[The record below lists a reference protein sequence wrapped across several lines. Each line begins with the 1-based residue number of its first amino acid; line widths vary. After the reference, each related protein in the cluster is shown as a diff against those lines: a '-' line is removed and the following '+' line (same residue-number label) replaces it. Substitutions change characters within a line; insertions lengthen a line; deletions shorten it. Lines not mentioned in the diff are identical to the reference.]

1 MQTLTK
7 QEKRFVQ
14 CMAKERFKVNHEIEL
29 FVSDPKV
36 KAMNSEYDRLWKL
49 IGDGLQ
55 VLQGDNYNPF
65 FV

>member
-36 KAMNSEYDRLWKL
+36 KAMNSEYDRL
-49 IGDGLQ
+49 
-55 VLQGDNYNPF
+55 
-65 FV
+65 